1 MRTLDQMLCFDL
13 YAASRAV
20 TALYRPLLEPLG
32 LTYPQYL
39 VLVSMPEQ
47 DALSVK
53 QLAALL
59 QLDHGTL
66 SPLLRRMERAGQLT
80 RTRSS
85 ADERVV
91 EVRLSADG
99 RRLRREFERVQCEV
113 EESLGLTDADL
124 GALRRTLQH
133 MTGQVRERLGDLEV
147 SDR

>member
-1 MRTLDQMLCFDL
+1 MLCFDL

-39 VLVSMPEQ
+39 VLVTMPEQ
-47 DALSVK
+47 EALSVK

-66 SPLLRRMERAGQLT
+66 SPLLRRMEQAGQLT

-99 RRLRREFERVQCEV
+99 RRLRHEFERVQCEV
-113 EESLGLTDADL
+113 EESLGLGDADL
-124 GALRRTLQH
+124 GELRRTLQR
-133 MTGQVRERLGDLEV
+133 MTGQVRARLGDLEV
-147 SDR
+147 SGR